1 MAKNDYYF
9 YISGF
14 ISLALFFIFISIFI
28 FMLVSNTKIK
38 SYALK
43 KENYI
48 SISLDMVIPQTTK
61 NSKVQK
67 KTIEPVSEEIEND
80 LSIDDLFSDV
90 STKNIKKKNIKK
102 IDNKRLQELTKRLKK
117 AELNKV
123 ESVNKK
129 IDSIQDSNIAKETK
143 QNSSADEVNEY
154 LAKIQ
159 AIIYENFNPPQ
170 NTQGKSAK
178 VVIELSAIGKMI
190 DFRILN
196 PSDNEDF
203 NKELSKIKNRL
214 RGALFPSNP
223 ENKKFRL
230 ITIITSK
237 E

>member
-1 MAKNDYYF
+1 MVRSNYYF
-9 YISGF
+9 YISGL
-14 ISLALFFIFISIFI
+14 ISFTIFFIFISMFI
-28 FMLVSNTKIK
+28 YMLMSSAKIK

-43 KENYI
+43 KDNFI

-61 NSKVQK
+61 NLKVQK
-67 KTIEPVSEEIEND
+67 KNIEPISEEIESD

-90 STKNIKKKNIKK
+90 STKTIKKKNIKN
-102 IDNKRLQELTKRLKK
+102 IDNKRLQELTKRLKT

-123 ESVNKK
+123 ESINKK
-129 IDSIQDSNIAKETK
+129 IDSIQDSNIAKDTK

-159 AIIYENFNPPQ
+159 TIIYENFNPPQ

-203 NKELSKIKNRL
+203 NKELKKIKNRL
-214 RGALFPSNP
+214 RNVLFPSNP
-223 ENKKFRL
+223 DNKNFRL

>member
-1 MAKNDYYF
+1 MVRSNYYF
-9 YISGF
+9 YISGL
-14 ISLALFFIFISIFI
+14 ISFTIFFIFVSMFI
-28 FMLVSNTKIK
+28 YMLMSSAKIK

-43 KENYI
+43 KDNFI
-48 SISLDMVIPQTTK
+48 SISLDTVIPQTTK
-61 NSKVQK
+61 NLKVQEK
-67 KTIEPVSEEIEND
+67 KELVSKEFDSD

-90 STKNIKKKNIKK
+90 TTKTIKNKQSKK
-102 IDNKRLQELTKRLKK
+102 IDDKRFQEITKRLKK
-117 AELNKV
+117 SKLNKV
-123 ESVNKK
+123 DSMNEK
-129 IDSIQDSNIAKETK
+129 INSIQDSNIKSETR
-143 QNSSADEVNEY
+143 QNSTADEVNEY

-159 AIIYENFNPPQ
+159 AIIYKNFNPPQ

-190 DFRILN
+190 DFRILS

-214 RGALFPSNP
+214 EIVLFPSNP
-223 ENKKFRL
+223 NNEKFRL